1 MRPGIIVEQEGGFA
15 DSKDI
20 TKQALTEFWE
30 IVTMR
35 RYVVSIAVLLMVITA
50 AGITSAQEEKQK
62 GKGKS
67 TSPLLVQPRGRKA
80 PEELGR
86 RKRIVG
92 AEAEEKHR
100 RQREEM
106 ARGMLHREQLRKLDK
121 QLEQRRGEYERFVG
135 ELKAIKEL
143 ALQEKAAKTAER
155 LQKLIDIRT
164 GLFNEDVRKLE
175 TRRDDIRKQV
185 KKQAE
190 ERLKHRE
197 LLMQREKERQEKDKG
212 KDKGRSKDKSEAKP

>member
-1 MRPGIIVEQEGGFA
+1 MPGIIVEQEGRFA

-20 TKQALTEFWE
+20 TKQASTEFWE

-35 RYVVSIAVLLMVITA
+35 RYVVSIAVLLMVMTA
-50 AGITSAQEEKQK
+50 ARTTLAQEVKEK

-67 TSPLLVQPRGRKA
+67 KSPLSVQPRVPKT

-86 RKRIVG
+86 RKRVSG
-92 AEAEEKHR
+92 AEMEK
-100 RQREEM
+100 QKKEREEM

-143 ALQEKAAKTAER
+143 ALQEKATKTAER

-164 GLFNEDVRKLE
+164 GLFNEDVRKME
-175 TRRDDIRKQV
+175 TKRAKIREQV
-185 KKQAE
+185 EKQAE
-190 ERLKHRE
+190 VWLKRRE
-197 LLMQREKERQEKDKG
+197 LLMQREKEQLEKDKG
-212 KDKGRSKDKSEAKP
+212 KDKGQGKDKSKAKP

>member
-1 MRPGIIVEQEGGFA
+1 
-15 DSKDI
+15 
-20 TKQALTEFWE
+20 
-30 IVTMR
+30 MR
-35 RYVVSIAVLLMVITA
+35 RYVVSIAVLLMVVTA
-50 AGITSAQEEKQK
+50 AGTASAQEEKQK

-67 TSPLLVQPRGRKA
+67 TSPLLVQPKGRKT

-92 AEAEEKHR
+92 AEAEAEHR
-100 RQREEM
+100 RQRGEM

-135 ELKAIKEL
+135 ELKAIKDL

-155 LQKLIDIRT
+155 LQRLIDIRT
-164 GLFNEDVRKLE
+164 GLFNEDIRKME
-175 TRRDDIRKQV
+175 TRRDDIREQV
-185 KKQAE
+185 GKQAE

-197 LLMQREKERQEKDKG
+197 LLTQREKERQEKDKG
-212 KDKGRSKDKSEAKP
+212 KDKGQGKDKSEAKP

>member
-1 MRPGIIVEQEGGFA
+1 
-15 DSKDI
+15 
-20 TKQALTEFWE
+20 
-30 IVTMR
+30 MR
-35 RYVVSIAVLLMVITA
+35 RYVVSIAVLLMVVTA
-50 AGITSAQEEKQK
+50 AGTASAQEEKQK

-67 TSPLLVQPRGRKA
+67 ESPLLVQPRGRKT

-86 RKRIVG
+86 RKRVVG
-92 AEAEEKHR
+92 AEAEAEHR
-100 RQREEM
+100 RGRDEM

-121 QLEQRRGEYERFVG
+121 QLEQRRGEHERFVG

-155 LQKLIDIRT
+155 LQRLIDIRT

-185 KKQAE
+185 EKQAE
-190 ERLKHRE
+190 GRLKRRE
-197 LLMQREKERQEKDKG
+197 LLMQREKEQQEKTEG
-212 KDKGRSKDKSEAKP
+212 KDKGQGKDKSEAKP